1 MESPVPATGKVK
13 ARTLL
18 VSGGILV
25 AGAALVL
32 AGTLTA
38 NATPAPAAPVAPAP
52 AAPVEAPAA
61 APARSVEEPDN
72 TPWGDVIGTGVRG
85 DAGELV
91 FYGVKV
97 DVEQLPETTFGIMAG
112 HRSADGK
119 VTAGTVANEF
129 KGSDKA
135 PGFHAVSGGLNGI
148 PSFGYYAGPAA
159 KITAKIN
166 GKTVTAHQAAWSV
179 DPKIVVFWFDSA
191 NDPAGLA
198 AFDASGKKLPAGNT
212 GVGHG

>member
-1 MESPVPATGKVK
+1 MKSPVK
-13 ARTLL
+13 RTLL
-18 VSGGILV
+18 AGGGIAV
-25 AGAALVL
+25 AGLAVVL
-32 AGTLTA
+32 SSTLTA
-38 NATPAPAAPVAPAP
+38 NATPAPAPAPVPVAQAVEA
-52 AAPVEAPAA
+52 AAPVRP
-61 APARSVEEPDN
+61 SEEPDN
-72 TPWGDVIGTGVRG
+72 TPWGDVIGTGVQG
-85 DAGELV
+85 EGGELV

-119 VTAGTVANEF
+119 VTAGTVANEYS
-129 KGSDKA
+129 GSDKA

-159 KITAKIN
+159 KITAKVN

-179 DPKIVVFWFDSA
+179 DPNIVVFWFDSGA
-191 NDPAGLA
+191 DPRKLA

-212 GVGHG
+212 DVGHG

>member
-1 MESPVPATGKVK
+1 MESPVSATGKVK
-13 ARTLL
+13 SRTLL

-32 AGTLTA
+32 SSTLTA
-38 NATPAPAAPVAPAP
+38 NATPAPAAPAP
-52 AAPVEAPAA
+52 AAAAQVEAPAA

-72 TPWGDVIGTGVRG
+72 TPWGDIIGTGVQG

-97 DVEQLPETTFGIMAG
+97 DIEQLPETTFGIMAG
-112 HRSADGK
+112 HRAANGK
-119 VTAGTVANEF
+119 VTAGTVTNEF
-129 KGSDKA
+129 EGSDKA
-135 PGFHAVSGGLNGI
+135 PGFHGVSGGINDI

-159 KITAKIN
+159 KITATIN

-179 DPKIVVFWFDSA
+179 DPNVVVFWFDSGA
-191 NDPAGLA
+191 DPADLA

-212 GVGHG
+212 DVGHG